1 MLLSLRPV
9 LPLLQSTRLKGDA
22 TGSKE
27 AVSTQSGGWRWWER
41 DSPLPPGAGNFMCSC
56 FASHCV
62 ITGGCPQSEEQARV
76 NREPSDDTSLD
87 DFGATSTQKTVKCI
101 SWSWV
106 NKDLVASSTL
116 PQESMPLSALKRG
129 FSAQVHSFLSS
140 EMSWSVLI
148 LVQSPTFL
156 G

>member
-1 MLLSLRPV
+1 
-9 LPLLQSTRLKGDA
+9 
-22 TGSKE
+22 
-27 AVSTQSGGWRWWER
+27 
-41 DSPLPPGAGNFMCSC
+41 MCSC
-56 FASHCV
+56 FASHCD